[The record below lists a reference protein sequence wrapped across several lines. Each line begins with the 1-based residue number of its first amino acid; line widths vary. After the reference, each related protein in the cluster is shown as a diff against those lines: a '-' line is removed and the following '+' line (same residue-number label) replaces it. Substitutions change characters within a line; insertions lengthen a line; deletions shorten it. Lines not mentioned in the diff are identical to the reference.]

1 MKSFKKFLTEAP
13 DTPKGGLIDSGLQ
26 SVGFQGYSD
35 TQTTAAVTPSVATAS
50 KFSSNLN
57 NPIPSINGFALSND
71 VIGALGALGVMNI
84 GLKPEDFNSAMA
96 MMNTAQS
103 QNIHNSYSKDQVK
116 SLINPMFRSLQQQGG
131 MSPEEA
137 QQVADALI
145 IGGFKLDQV
154 YDQMLK
160 VYMEQ
165 LKSLGKQASPGMAA
179 TLLGAQSY
187 YDRATRELGVPQR
200 YVDLQTKPIPGDKD
214 IKDMGLY
221 TPAQQ
226 GMPGM

>member
-13 DTPKGGLIDSGLQ
+13 GGPPKGGLEVSGIHTL
-26 SVGFQGYSD
+26 GFQGYSD
-35 TQTTAAVTPSVATAS
+35 NQLTAAITPSIASAS
-50 KFSSNLN
+50 KVSSNLN
-57 NPIPSINGFALSND
+57 NPTPSINGFALSND
-71 VIGALGALGVMNI
+71 VIGALGVMNI
-84 GLKPEDFNSAMA
+84 GLNPEDFNSAMA

-200 YVDLQTKPIPGDKD
+200 YVDLHTKPVPGDKD

>member
-13 DTPKGGLIDSGLQ
+13 ATPPRGGLEDTGLKTALN
-26 SVGFQGYSD
+26 QGYSD
-35 TQTTAAVTPSVATAS
+35 NQLTAAVTPSVATAS

-71 VIGALGALGVMNI
+71 VIGALGIMNV
-84 GLKPEDFNSAMA
+84 GLNPEDFNSAMA

-145 IGGFKLDQV
+145 VGGFKLDQV

>member
-13 DTPKGGLIDSGLQ
+13 GGPPKGGLEVSGIHTL
-26 SVGFQGYSD
+26 GFQGYSD
-35 TQTTAAVTPSVATAS
+35 NQLTAAITPSIASAS
-50 KFSSNLN
+50 KVSSNLN
-57 NPIPSINGFALSND
+57 NPTPSINGFALSND
-71 VIGALGALGVMNI
+71 VIGALGVMNI
-84 GLKPEDFNSAMA
+84 GLNPEDFNSAMA

>member
-13 DTPKGGLIDSGLQ
+13 GGPPKGGLIDSGLQ

-57 NPIPSINGFALSND
+57 NPTPSINGFALSKEAAGILS
-71 VIGALGALGVMNI
+71 VATLGLDPLNY
-84 GLKPEDFNSAMA
+84 NSAAQMA
-96 MMNTAQS
+96 NEVLS
-103 QNIHNSYSKDQVK
+103 QNIINNNSSYQVK

>member
-1 MKSFKKFLTEAP
+1 MKSFKKFLTEAGP
-13 DTPKGGLIDSGLQ
+13 GGKPGNNLLTDTGLQ
-26 SVGFQGYSD
+26 SYTNADSSP
-35 TQTTAAVTPSVATAS
+35 TSVISGSIATSS
-50 KFSSNLN
+50 KVSSGLN
-57 NPIPSINGFALSND
+57 NSIPSLNGFALAQN
-71 VIGALGALGVMNI
+71 VAGQLGRLTI
-84 GLKPEDFNSAMA
+84 GLDANDFNSAMA

-103 QNIHNSYSKDQVK
+103 PLYHDNNTKEQTYA
-116 SLINPMFRSLQQQGG
+116 LIMPMFRNLQQQGG

-137 QQVADALI
+137 KQIADALV

-154 YDQMLK
+154 YDQMIK

-165 LKSLGKQASPGMAA
+165 LKSLGMQASPGKAA

-200 YVDLQTKPIPGDKD
+200 YVDLQTKPVPGDTD
-214 IKDMGLY
+214 IKNMGLY
-221 TPAQQ
+221 SPAQQ

>member
-13 DTPKGGLIDSGLQ
+13 GGKPGNNLS
-26 SVGFQGYSD
+26 SD
-35 TQTTAAVTPSVATAS
+35 TGSVSYANADSSPTSAISASIATAS
-50 KFSSNLN
+50 KVSSGLN
-57 NPIPSINGFALSND
+57 NSTPSLNGFALPQNVAGQLST
-71 VIGALGALGVMNI
+71 LTI
-84 GLKPEDFNSAMA
+84 GLDQNDFNSAMA

-103 QNIHNSYSKDQVK
+103 PLYHDNNTKEQTYA
-116 SLINPMFRSLQQQGG
+116 LIMPMFRNLQQQGG

-137 QQVADALI
+137 KQIADALV

-154 YDQMLK
+154 YDQMIK

-165 LKSLGKQASPGMAA
+165 LKSIGMQASPGKAA

-187 YDRATRELGVPQR
+187 YDRATRELGIPQK
-200 YVDLQTKPIPGDKD
+200 YVDLQTKPVPGDTD
-214 IKDMGLY
+214 IKNMGLY
-221 TPAQQ
+221 SPAQQ

>member
-13 DTPKGGLIDSGLQ
+13 ATPPKGGLEVSGIHTL
-26 SVGFQGYSD
+26 GFQGYSD
-35 TQTTAAVTPSVATAS
+35 NQLTAAITPSIASAS
-50 KFSSNLN
+50 KVSSNLN
-57 NPIPSINGFALSND
+57 NPTPSINGFALSND
-71 VIGALGALGVMNI
+71 VIGALGVMNI
-84 GLKPEDFNSAMA
+84 GLNPEEFNSAMA

-137 QQVADALI
+137 QQIADALI
-145 IGGFKLDQV
+145 VGGFKLDQV

-165 LKSLGKQASPGMAA
+165 LKSLGKQSSPGMAA

-221 TPAQQ
+221 TPAPQ